1 MIERKFYIWKV
12 KMIHKVEKIIG
23 GRTLLMETGGMA
35 KQAHGSAF
43 IQYGET
49 SVLVA
54 VVESKEP
61 KEGADFLPMFVDY
74 RERSYAGGKIPGG
87 FFKREGRPSDREILC
102 ARLIDRSVRPLF
114 PDGYR
119 NDVII
124 MVTVLSSDQENPA
137 DVLGVIGAS
146 VALSLSQIPI
156 TDKIAV
162 VRVGYID
169 GQYVVNPVF
178 DQIENSK
185 LNLVVAGTRDAVV
198 MVEGGAGEL
207 SASQV
212 LGGLKFAREG
222 IREILDMIEELAK
235 AASLQ
240 KKEFTPLE
248 TDPHLEEKV
257 RARVEAPLDEILR
270 IADKKERENAYDELV
285 KNAVGKLIEEYP
297 EEETTI
303 AVIIGDIEKK
313 KMRQM
318 VLQEGRRID
327 GRKNDEIRDI
337 ACEIKVLPRVHGSAL
352 FTRGQT
358 QALASVTLG
367 TSLDSQVIDGIEQ
380 QEYRK
385 SFMLHYNFPSF
396 SVGEVRIPRGP
407 GRREIGHGALAE
419 RALSPVILNDDSFPY
434 TIRLVSDILE
444 SNGSSSMAS
453 VCGGSLA
460 LMDAGVPMKKAVAGI
475 AMGLVYDKDKVCIL
489 SDILG
494 VEDHLGD
501 MDFKVAGTREG
512 ITAFQLDSKIGGIPL
527 EVLERAMQQ
536 ACAGYNSILDI
547 MDETISAPREA
558 ISQYAPRIHTMKVN
572 TEKIREVI
580 GPGGKIIRKICD
592 DTGAKIEIE
601 DDGTIT
607 IASSDENAC
616 RMAIEA
622 IQDIVQEPEVG
633 KIYDSMVKTVT
644 SFGAFVEFLPGK
656 EGLVHISELRKERV
670 NDIDKVVKIGDR
682 FKVKLV
688 GIDKQNRVR
697 LSKIAAE
704 EELAEK

>member
-1 MIERKFYIWKV
+1 MSY
-12 KMIHKVEKIIG
+12 KVEKIIG
-23 GRTLLMETGGMA
+23 GRTLSMETGRMA
-35 KQAHGSAF
+35 KQAHGSVF
-43 IQYGET
+43 LQYGET
-49 SVLVA
+49 SILVA

-61 KEGADFLPMFVDY
+61 KEGADFLPLFVDY

-87 FFKREGRPSDREILC
+87 FFKREGRPSDREVLC
-102 ARLIDRSVRPLF
+102 ARLIDRPIRPLF
-114 PDGYR
+114 PDGYFH
-119 NDVII
+119 DVVV

-146 VALSLSQIPI
+146 AALSLSQIPVA
-156 TDKIAV
+156 DRIAA
-162 VRVGYID
+162 VRVGYVD
-169 GQYVVNPVF
+169 GQYVINPTF
-178 DQIENSK
+178 DQNESSK
-185 LNLVVAGTRDAVV
+185 LNLVVAGTRDAIV
-198 MVEGGAGEL
+198 MVEGGAEEL
-207 SASQV
+207 PASLV
-212 LGGLKFAREG
+212 FGGLKFAREG
-222 IREILDMIEELAK
+222 INEILGMIEEFAN
-235 AASLQ
+235 AAGLP
-240 KKEFTPLE
+240 KREFAPPE
-248 TDPHLEEKV
+248 TDAELEKEV
-257 RARVEAPLDEILR
+257 HSRVQAPLDEILR
-270 IADKKERENAYDELV
+270 IADKKERENAFDEMV
-285 KNAVGKLIEEYP
+285 KSTVCELSEDYP
-297 EEETTI
+297 EQEAEI
-303 AVIIGDIEKK
+303 SRIISDIEKK
-313 KMRQM
+313 MMRQM
-318 VLQEGRRID
+318 ILKEGRRID

-337 ACEIKVLPRVHGSAL
+337 TCEVRVLPRVHGSAL

-396 SVGEVRIPRGP
+396 SVGEVGIPRGP

-419 RALSPVILNDDSFPY
+419 RALSPVITNDDSFPY

-460 LMDAGVPMKKAVAGI
+460 LMDAGVPVKKAVAGI
-475 AMGLVYDKDKVCIL
+475 AMGLIYEETGVCIL

-512 ITAFQLDSKIGGIPL
+512 ITAFQLDSKMGGIPL
-527 EVLERAMQQ
+527 EVLERAMEQ
-536 ACAGYNSILDI
+536 ACAGYNYILDI
-547 MDETISAPREA
+547 MDKTISVPREQ
-558 ISQYAPRIHTMKVN
+558 ISRYAPRIFTMKIN
-572 TEKIREVI
+572 PEKIREVI

-616 RMAIEA
+616 RMAIQR

-633 KIYDSMVKTVT
+633 RIYDSIVKTVT
-644 SFGAFVEFLPGK
+644 SFGAFVEFLPGR
-656 EGLVHISELRKERV
+656 EGLVHISELQKGRV
-670 NDIDKVVKIGDR
+670 HEIDKVVKVGDK

-704 EELAEK
+704 EELTGK

>member
-1 MIERKFYIWKV
+1 MTHKKER
-12 KMIHKVEKIIG
+12 IIG
-23 GRTLLMETGGMA
+23 GRTLSMEAGRMA

-49 SVLVA
+49 SLLVA

-61 KEGADFLPMFVDY
+61 KEGASFLPLFVDY

-102 ARLIDRSVRPLF
+102 ARLIDRPIRPLF
-114 PDGYR
+114 PDDYR
-119 NDVII
+119 NDLIV

-146 VALSLSQIPI
+146 AALSLSQIPI
-156 TDKIAV
+156 GDKIAA

-169 GQYVVNPVF
+169 GQYVLNPTF
-178 DQIENSK
+178 DQIEDSK
-185 LNLVVAGTRDAVV
+185 LNLVVAGTRDAIV
-198 MVEGGAGEL
+198 MVEGGAEEL
-207 SASQV
+207 PAPQV
-212 LGGLKFAREG
+212 LGGLEFARKG
-222 IREILDMIEELAK
+222 ISEILDMIEEFAK
-235 AASLQ
+235 AAGLP
-240 KKEFTPLE
+240 KREFTPPE
-248 TDPHLEEKV
+248 TDPELEEKV
-257 RARVEAPLDEILR
+257 RAGVEAPLDKILR
-270 IADKKERENAYDELV
+270 IAEKKERENAYDELV
-285 KNAVGKLIEEYP
+285 KSTVEALIGEYP
-297 EEETTI
+297 EQETTI
-303 AVIIGDIEKK
+303 AGIIGDVEKK

-318 VLQEGRRID
+318 VIQEGRRID
-327 GRKNDEIRDI
+327 GRKSDEIRDI
-337 ACEIKVLPRVHGSAL
+337 TCELQVLPRVHGSAL

-419 RALSPVILNDDSFPY
+419 RALGPVVINDESFPY

-460 LMDAGVPMKKAVAGI
+460 LMDAGVPVKKAVAGI
-475 AMGLVYDKDKVCIL
+475 AMGLIYEEDKVCIL

-494 VEDHLGD
+494 AEDHLGD

-527 EVLERAMQQ
+527 DVLESAMKQ
-536 ACAGYNSILDI
+536 ACTGYNYILDI
-547 MDETISAPREA
+547 MDKTISTPRDQ
-558 ISQYAPRIHTMKVN
+558 ISQYAPRIHTIKIDP
-572 TEKIREVI
+572 EKIREVI
-580 GPGGKIIRKICD
+580 GPGGKIIRKICE

-607 IASSDENAC
+607 IASADENAC
-616 RMAIEA
+616 SMAIER
-622 IQDIVQEPEVG
+622 IQDIVQDPEVG
-633 KIYDSMVKTVT
+633 RIYDSLVKTVT
-644 SFGAFVEFLPGK
+644 SFGAFVEFLPGR
-656 EGLVHISELRKERV
+656 EGLVHISELQKGRV
-670 NDIDKVVKIGDR
+670 NEIDKVVKVGDK

-704 EELAEK
+704 QEPEKE

>member
-1 MIERKFYIWKV
+1 MN
-12 KMIHKVEKIIG
+12 HKVEKIIG
-23 GRTLLMETGGMA
+23 GRTLSMETGRMA
-35 KQAHGSAF
+35 KQAHGSVF
-43 IQYGET
+43 LQYGET
-49 SVLVA
+49 SILVA

-61 KEGADFLPMFVDY
+61 KEDTDFLPLFVDY

-87 FFKREGRPSDREILC
+87 FFKREGRPSDREVLC
-102 ARLIDRSVRPLF
+102 ARLIDRPIRPLF

-119 NDVII
+119 NDVVV

-146 VALSLSQIPI
+146 AALSLSQIPI
-156 TDKIAV
+156 ADKIAA

-169 GQYVVNPVF
+169 GQYVINPAF
-178 DQIENSK
+178 DQIEKSK
-185 LNLVVAGTRDAVV
+185 LNLVVAGTREAIV
-198 MVEGGAGEL
+198 MVEGGAEEL
-207 SASQV
+207 PASVV
-212 LGGLKFAREG
+212 LDGLKFAREG
-222 IREILDMIEELAK
+222 ISEILGMIEEIANS
-235 AASLQ
+235 AGVP
-240 KKEFTPLE
+240 KKEFIPPE
-248 TDPHLEEKV
+248 TDPKLEEKI
-257 RARVEAPLDEILR
+257 RGRVEAPLDEILR
-270 IADKKERENAYDELV
+270 IADKKERENTFDELV
-285 KNAVGKLIEEYP
+285 KSTVCELIEDYP
-297 EEETTI
+297 EQETSI
-303 AVIIGDIEKK
+303 AGIIGDIEKK
-313 KMRQM
+313 IMRRM

-337 ACEIKVLPRVHGSAL
+337 TCEIQVLPRVHGSAL

-396 SVGEVRIPRGP
+396 SVGEARIPRGP

-460 LMDAGVPMKKAVAGI
+460 LMDAGVPVKKAVAGI
-475 AMGLVYDKDKVCIL
+475 AMGLVYEEAGVCIL

-494 VEDHLGD
+494 AEDHLGD

-512 ITAFQLDSKIGGIPL
+512 ITAFQLDSKIGGITL
-527 EVLERAMQQ
+527 EVLERAMEQ
-536 ACAGYNSILDI
+536 ACAGYNHILDV
-547 MDETISAPREA
+547 MEKTISTPREQ
-558 ISQYAPRIHTMKVN
+558 ISQYAPRIYTMKIN
-572 TEKIREVI
+572 PEKIREVI
-580 GPGGKIIRKICD
+580 GPGGKIIRKICE

-616 RMAIEA
+616 RMAIER

-644 SFGAFVEFLPGK
+644 SFGAFVEFLPGR
-656 EGLVHISELRKERV
+656 EGLVHISELQKGRV
-670 NDIDKVVKIGDR
+670 NDIDKVVKVGDK

-704 EELAEK
+704 EEPAEK